1 VKSLA
6 DMLWALVRWTLP
18 LTAAGVIAALAF
30 GANRL
35 GEEVRVRAEARLGRV
50 FPALVVQVRAAT
62 LVAGEGITLRG
73 VSLVD
78 PALPPQ
84 HRQLVWV
91 DEVNLACSTA
101 LTELAAGPPDITG
114 VRLRRPTVHVVRNA
128 SGQWNIAR
136 LLSGREAGGRVAPV
150 SVEDATLLV
159 DDARLQKRLTVRH
172 VGFDVRPVEG
182 NAVVLRGSGTGD
194 VFERVNVAG
203 RIGLAD
209 GGFDL
214 SGSVEAIDVAAQVQ
228 GLPVAP
234 GGLTGLRGRLGFEWR
249 LAGSLERPDDVEVS
263 AVGRFEAGH
272 FQHPALPFALSN
284 VSASLRADRN
294 GIVCERF
301 EAHAGATVVGGAGRL
316 HGWHA
321 DADFDLA
328 IDAER
333 LLVGRHWEG
342 HLPEPLATQWSKLLP
357 AGEVDVQGSVAR
369 RGGRLAPDVS
379 IRCRNLS
386 LTHYRFP
393 YRLDRTA
400 GTVTFKDDTLGLHLT
415 GQAGG
420 HPVQVSGTIH
430 TATDPGTGFIEVRG
444 QGMQIDA
451 ALMSALPPRSADI
464 VRSLRGTGNF
474 DFAFRHERG
483 PQFATGHANRLEI
496 RLSRCSLAYAGFPYP
511 LSNVS
516 GSIRMDRGRWTIHD
530 VSGSNDTGVVRCS
543 GTLEPAGDD
552 DGELLLQLT
561 GRGVVLEPELCDSLP
576 PGVRRIWDD
585 IDPRG
590 TAEFSATVRHRVKAR
605 RTEVELEATP
615 EGDSVSIEPSW
626 FPYRLEQLRG
636 RIVWRDGCLRFERVR
651 GVHARTTVST
661 EGSCRFTPDGG
672 WHVSFERLSADRF
685 RVDHDLLQALPAG
698 LRDAVAG
705 IDLRGLLSLDGTLDI
720 YSTAG
725 VDTVA
730 GPGGRMFTVP
740 GPPAATW
747 DVHLDMEQAALDIGA
762 PLEHVHGGIRLT
774 GQSDG
779 RSWRTQGDLALDSGM
794 IRGIQL
800 TAVQGPLV
808 FDAEG
813 VRLGA
818 AAATSAGAT
827 RRLTARVAGGTLLVD
842 GSVQTSATGGFGMTA
857 SLHDADLGRL
867 MAETTGAGQRYKG
880 RVHAGVELRG
890 SRGGSHSL
898 SGRGNVRLRD
908 ADLYELSVIMALFKI
923 LRIKAPDRNA
933 FTSSLVDFR
942 IEGPRAYL
950 DNIELAGDAISLV
963 GTGEVDFDGNLQ
975 LAFRSIMGDAQTQLP
990 VMKRFLGGASGQF
1003 MLIHVGG
1010 TLAEPVTSTEAFPTL
1025 AAAVQKLQARRDLP
1039 TVPR

>member
-1 VKSLA
+1 
-6 DMLWALVRWTLP
+6 MLWTLVRWTLP
-18 LTAAGVIAALAF
+18 LTAAGVIAALAV

-35 GEEVRVRAEARLGRV
+35 GEEVRVRAEARLGSV
-50 FPALVVQVRAAT
+50 FPALVVRVRAAA
-62 LVAGEGITLRG
+62 LVEGEGITLRG

-78 PALPPQ
+78 PTLPPQ

-91 DEVNLACSTA
+91 DEVNLACATA
-101 LTELAAGPPDITG
+101 LTELAAGPPVITG
-114 VRLRRPTVHVVRNA
+114 VRLRRPTLHVVRNGA
-128 SGQWNIAR
+128 GRWNVAR
-136 LLSGREAGGRVAPV
+136 LLEGRAAGGRVAPV

-159 DDARLQKRLTVRH
+159 DDARLQKRITVRH
-172 VGFDVRPVEG
+172 VGIDLRPVEG
-182 NAVVLRGSGTGD
+182 DAVVLRGSGTGD
-194 VFERVNVAG
+194 VFERVSVAG

-214 SGSVEAIDVAAQVQ
+214 AGSVEAIDVAAQVQ
-228 GLPVAP
+228 GLPVASGGTM
-234 GGLTGLRGRLGFEWR
+234 GGLTGLRGRLGLEWR
-249 LAGSLERPDDVEVS
+249 LAGSLGRPDDVAAS
-263 AVGRFEAGH
+263 AVGRLEAGH

-284 VSASLRADRN
+284 VSAALRADRA
-294 GIVCERF
+294 GVVCERF
-301 EAHAGATVVGGAGRL
+301 EAHAGATVVGGSGRL

-328 IDAER
+328 IEAER

-342 HLPEPLATQWSKLLP
+342 HLPEPLATQWSRLLP
-357 AGEVDVQGSVAR
+357 AGEVDLQARVAR

-393 YRLDRTA
+393 YRLDRAA

-420 HPVQVSGTIH
+420 HPVQVSGTVR
-430 TATDPGTGFIEVRG
+430 TAPAPGTGFIEVRG

-451 ALMSALPPRSADI
+451 ALLAALPPRSADI

-483 PQFATGHANRLEI
+483 SEFPAGHANRLEI
-496 RLSRCSLAYAGFPYP
+496 RLARCSLAYAGFPYP

-530 VSGSNDTGVVRCS
+530 VTGSNDTGVVRCS

-552 DGELLLQLT
+552 DGELVLQLA
-561 GRGVVLEPELCDSLP
+561 GRGVVLEPELRDSLP
-576 PGVRRIWDD
+576 PGIRRIWDD

-590 TAEFSATVRHRVKAR
+590 AAEFSATVRHRVKAR

-636 RIVWRDGCLRFERVR
+636 RIVWRDGTLRFERVR

-698 LRDAVAG
+698 LRNAVAG

-725 VDTVA
+725 IDTVA
-730 GPGGRMFTVP
+730 GPGGRVFTVP

-747 DVHLDMEQAALDIGA
+747 DVHLDMEQAALDIGT

-779 RSWRTQGDLALDSGM
+779 RSWRAQGDVALDSGM
-794 IRGIQL
+794 IRGVQL

-813 VRLGA
+813 VRFGS
-818 AAATSAGAT
+818 AAATTTGAT

-842 GSVQTSATGGFGMTA
+842 GSVQTSATGGFGVTA
-857 SLHDADLGRL
+857 SLHDADLARL
-867 MAETTGAGQRYKG
+867 TADMTGAGQRYKG

-908 ADLYELSVIMALFKI
+908 ADLYELSVIMALLKI

-990 VMKRFLGGASGQF
+990 VMKRLLGGASGQF

-1025 AAAVQKLQARRDLP
+1025 AGAVQKLQARRDLP